1 MDDIRKSDDITVTP
15 DEAAVIMRENGI
27 KIGTEAVRA
36 GIEQGAFPF
45 GVSFM
50 LNKRVFIISKKKLYD
65 WLEDFCGRKVVSEN

>member
-1 MDDIRKSDDITVTP
+1 MDNIKDIHNEITVTP
-15 DEAAVIMRENGI
+15 DEAAVIMRESGI

-65 WLEDFCGRKVVSEN
+65 WLEDFCGRQINA